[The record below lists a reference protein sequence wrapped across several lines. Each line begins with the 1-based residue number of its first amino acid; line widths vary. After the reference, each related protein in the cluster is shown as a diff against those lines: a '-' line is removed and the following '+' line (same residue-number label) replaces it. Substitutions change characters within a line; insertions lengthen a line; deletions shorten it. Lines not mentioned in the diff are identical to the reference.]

1 MSRTEYVAS
10 KPTSVFP
17 LPRTRL
23 LGKSFARNR
32 TPLKSSQRHHNNGAN
47 VLEPNPDP
55 SRPPVRVI
63 TSRKRRRTV
72 AARLRSGV
80 LELLVPASMTHAER
94 DHWAEVMSR
103 RLQRRA
109 ERSRPSDERLLERAR
124 RLNQRHFEGKLR
136 WRSIGFS
143 DMERLWGSCTFTDGA
158 IRIARRAASLPD
170 WVLDYLLV
178 HELAHLVHSDHG
190 SAFHELENRYPLTER
205 AKGYL
210 LALDSIN

>member
-1 MSRTEYVAS
+1 
-10 KPTSVFP
+10 
-17 LPRTRL
+17 
-23 LGKSFARNR
+23 
-32 TPLKSSQRHHNNGAN
+32 
-47 VLEPNPDP
+47 
-55 SRPPVRVI
+55 VI

-80 LELLVPASMTHAER
+80 LELLVPASMPRAER

-109 ERSRPSDERLLERAR
+109 ERTRPSDERLLERAR

-190 SAFHELENRYPLTER
+190 AAFHELEDRYPLTER

-210 LALDSIN
+210 MALDSMG